1 MMNMFVCRRS
11 LLLELQ
17 STKEVLLSSLNKVQD
32 LELESQKVP
41 GLESRI
47 QDLER
52 RIAAKK

>member
-1 MMNMFVCRRS
+1 MLVYRRS

-17 STKEVLLSSLNKVQD
+17 STKEVLLSSLHKVQD

-41 GLESRI
+41 HLESRI

-52 RIAAKK
+52 RLAAKK

>member
-1 MMNMFVCRRS
+1 MMDIFVCRRS